1 MGPIKYIIFVLL
13 TPMMTSAQTVHVDSE
28 RIVYKGTVRLDAVNK
43 DELFAR
49 AKYVFSSHTTGDKKL
64 IITDS
69 NEKEMII
76 AKGTMRLASPYSIIS
91 TVEYIF
97 ELSPDEGG
105 FKYRIDSVYIKETER
120 GGKTNKISS
129 EELLKGMDMSGSV
142 AAATEKKL
150 NEIDMKFEKI
160 IDLVITA
167 MKKPPVLKNQQ

>member
-1 MGPIKYIIFVLL
+1 MGSIKYIIFVLL
-13 TPMMTSAQTVHVDSE
+13 TPVTTSGQTVHIDSE
-28 RIVYKGTVRLDAVNK
+28 RIVYKGTIRLDDVNK

-49 AKYVFSSHTTGDKKL
+49 AKNVFSNNMNGAEKVMITGK
-64 IITDS
+64 

-76 AKGTMRLASPYSIIS
+76 AKGTMRLTSPYSMIS

-97 ELSPDEGG
+97 ELSPAEGG

-129 EELLKGMDMSGSV
+129 SELLKDMDMSGAV

-160 IDLVITA
+160 IDEVVTG
-167 MKKPPVLKNQQ
+167 MKKPAVLKNQQ

>member
-1 MGPIKYIIFVLL
+1 M
-13 TPMMTSAQTVHVDSE
+13 PMMTSGQTVHIDSD
-28 RIVYKGTVRLDAVNK
+28 RIVYKGMVKLDDVNK
-43 DELFAR
+43 NEMFAR
-49 AKYVFSSHTTGDKKL
+49 AKHVFSNNLSGDKKV
-64 IITDS
+64 IITND

-76 AKGTMRLASPYSIIS
+76 AKGTMRLASPYSMIS

-97 ELSPDEGG
+97 ELSPEEGG

-129 EELLKGMDMSGSV
+129 GELLKGIDMSGAV

-160 IDLVITA
+160 IDMVIA
-167 MKKPPVLKNQQ
+167 DMKKPAVLKNQE

>member
-1 MGPIKYIIFVLL
+1 M
-13 TPMMTSAQTVHVDSE
+13 PMMTSGQTVHVDSD
-28 RIVYKGTVRLDAVNK
+28 RIVYKGTVRLDDVNK
-43 DELFAR
+43 DELLAR
-49 AKYVFSSHTTGDKKL
+49 ANHVLSTNIKRDEKVM
-64 IITDS
+64 ITND

-76 AKGTMRLASPYSIIS
+76 AKGTMRLTSPYSMIS

-97 ELSPDEGG
+97 ELSRNEGG

-129 EELLKGMDMSGSV
+129 GELLKGIDMSGAV

-160 IDLVITA
+160 IDMVIA
-167 MKKPPVLKNQQ
+167 DMKKPAVLKNQE